1 MTSPLRKAAALLRAE
16 LPLRTKVAC
25 ALAHAQRRS
34 GGAAK
39 PAQLRWL
46 HVGSGVVVAL
56 ERGHLPDWRTFHEI
70 FVYREYADDYAG
82 AVVADL
88 GAHRGMC
95 LAYALAHGARCVL
108 SHEPCSDNMAILR
121 QVARRNDPRGSR
133 TLLRSSAVG
142 GASRTARLAVAA
154 ESWRHSLV
162 DVASDAEHGAA
173 RDAAKALQEVQV
185 VAFDEVM
192 QELASLDR
200 KARRIVKMDI
210 EGAEYETLFN
220 ASDEALGLID
230 SLHLELHPASAPSPE
245 AAARIVERLNRAGLE
260 RIGRGEDERT
270 NPVVR
275 FVRSGRTEGL

>member
-1 MTSPLRKAAALLRAE
+1 MTSALRKAAALLRAE
-16 LPLRTKVAC
+16 LPLRTKIAC

-34 GGAAK
+34 SGAGK

-46 HVGSGVVVAL
+46 DVGAGAVVAL
-56 ERGHLPDWRTFHEI
+56 EQGHLPDWRTFHEI

-95 LAYALAHGARCVL
+95 LAYALSQGARCVL
-108 SHEPCSDNMAILR
+108 SYEPCSDNMAILR

-142 GASRTARLAVAA
+142 GAARTARLAVAA

-162 DVASDAEHGAA
+162 DEASETAH
-173 RDAAKALQEVQV
+173 DAAKALQEVQV

-192 QELASLDR
+192 RELASLDR

-230 SLHLELHPASAPSPE
+230 SLHLELHPAGAPSPE
-245 AAARIVERLNRAGLE
+245 AAARIVERLNQAGLE
-260 RIGRGEDERT
+260 QVSRGEDERA

-275 FVRSGRTEGL
+275 FVRRRRAEGL